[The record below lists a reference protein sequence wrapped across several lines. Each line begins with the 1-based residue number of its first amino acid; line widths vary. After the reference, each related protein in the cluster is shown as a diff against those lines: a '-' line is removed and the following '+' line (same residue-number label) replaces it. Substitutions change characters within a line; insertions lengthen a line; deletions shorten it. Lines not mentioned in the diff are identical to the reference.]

1 MSVLHSKKILLAV
14 TAGIAA
20 YKAAFLVR
28 GLIKKGAQVKVIMTP
43 DAQNFVTPL
52 TLSTLSKHPVEW
64 EFFGDKGDWNNHVEY
79 ALWADYMII
88 APCTANTLSH
98 MADGTCNNLVLA
110 TYLSAKCPVYFAPA
124 MDLDM
129 YKHPSTLE
137 NISKLESF
145 GNSCIPAEAG
155 ELASG
160 LLGEGRMA
168 EPENIISFL
177 ESSIAATLPLY
188 GKKVVVSAGPTYEN
202 IDPVRFI
209 GNYSS
214 GKMGFEIAK
223 AATNLGAN
231 VTLVSGPSHESVLGY
246 PIERINVVSARDM
259 YKAMHDNFAD
269 ADVVVMSAAV
279 ADYRPKEMA
288 EQKIKKE
295 NDDNLIIELVKNPD
309 VLKSLGEIKTHQL
322 LVGFALETNNEEEY
336 AKRKLTKKNLDFIVL
351 NSMQDK
357 EAGFQK
363 NTNKITIIDKNLSM
377 QQFDA
382 KSKTEVAKDILTVIL
397 NKL

>member
-295 NDDNLIIELVKNPD
+295 NDDNLTIELVKNPD
-309 VLKSLGEIKTHQL
+309 ILKSLGEIKTHQL

-363 NTNKITIIDKNLSM
+363 NTNKITIIDKDLSM

>member
-363 NTNKITIIDKNLSM
+363 NTNKITIIDKDLSM